1 MKWCGLRQ
9 IPAWR
14 AKEREIMKIML
25 LHVET
30 GQFLRSSNQWTA
42 NPDEAYDWQHSKRLL
57 DYVKERGLE
66 GMEIGV
72 KFPGCDSV
80 EVYPL
85 KAAVPVAV

>member
-1 MKWCGLRQ
+1 
-9 IPAWR
+9 
-14 AKEREIMKIML
+14 MKIL
-25 LHVET
+25 LMDMGT

-42 NPDEAYDWQHSKRLL
+42 NPDEAYDWHHSKRLL

-66 GMEIGV
+66 GMEIAV

-85 KAAVPVAV
+85 KAAVPVTV